1 MGGAALSPYIFNRI
15 GIRVTWRKNLGLCIA
30 VTSQR
35 RDQVVANSV
44 SIPTT
49 IELIEELR
57 RIYADYLE
65 IPLEEVT
72 GDADLAADLGVDSL
86 TQGELAILAFER
98 YGISDKASVI
108 QSMSYPTIGELA
120 DLVQHLLDEENGGE
134 NR

>member
-1 MGGAALSPYIFNRI
+1 
-15 GIRVTWRKNLGLCIA
+15 
-30 VTSQR
+30 
-35 RDQVVANSV
+35 VANSV

-86 TQGELAILAFER
+86 TQGELVNLVFER
-98 YGISDKASVI
+98 YGIPDKADGI

-120 DLVQHLLDEENGGE
+120 DLVQRLLDEEDGGK